1 MDEHPPLAL
10 QIEEWTREALVQW
23 GGDWV
28 QIAAHIRT
36 RFAELGE
43 EARLKVTTEASL
55 TLLGPSGNEADDS
68 AH

>member
-1 MDEHPPLAL
+1 MNQQLPLAL

-55 TLLGPSGNEADDS
+55 TLLDPISQQSNMS
-68 AH
+68 RH